1 MPVRPAP
8 GARPVTNYCP
18 QHSRNEDCVL
28 SKPPEIDVASPMELL
43 IELRALIERCLDHK
57 ECYFIVE
64 SEAVHRYVQGL
75 VHQDQ
80 SLVTESVSNISL
92 GHDCSREH
100 GLGALE
106 EAHLEYQGW
115 RPPGA
120 ASPNWSRRF
129 DFGWNSPSA
138 AAAELLVRAL
148 VEVHRAPMTS
158 LSLDVGYTACSEHQR
173 LPVA

>member
-1 MPVRPAP
+1 
-8 GARPVTNYCP
+8 
-18 QHSRNEDCVL
+18 
-28 SKPPEIDVASPMELL
+28 MELL
-43 IELRALIERCLDHK
+43 IELRGLIERCLDHK

-75 VHQDQ
+75 VHQGQ
-80 SLVTESVSNISL
+80 RLVIESVSNVSL

-100 GLGALE
+100 GLSALD
-106 EAHLEYQGW
+106 EAHLEHQGW
-115 RPPGA
+115 RPPSE

-129 DFGWNSPSA
+129 EFGWTSPSA

-148 VEVHRAPMTS
+148 VEVHRAPMTA